1 MVDTKTPPEPKDGA
15 FKAEPKGTAPTKLI
29 DHVEVEVEVL
39 LGNPAKAQRV
49 LGWKP
54 KTDLDTLIRMM
65 MDADMKRVA
74 KE

>member
-1 MVDTKTPPEPKDGA
+1 
-15 FKAEPKGTAPTKLI
+15 
-29 DHVEVEVEVL
+29 VL

-54 KTDLDTLIRMM
+54 KTDLDALIRMM

>member
-1 MVDTKTPPEPKDGA
+1 
-15 FKAEPKGTAPTKLI
+15 
-29 DHVEVEVEVL
+29 VL

-54 KTDLDTLIRMM
+54 KTNLESLIRMM
-65 MDADMKRVA
+65 MDADIKRVA

>member
-1 MVDTKTPPEPKDGA
+1 VGLDYRDFVKIDPA
-15 FKAEPKGTAPTKLI
+15 FFRPA
-29 DHVEVEVEVL
+29 EVEVL

-54 KTDLDTLIRMM
+54 RTDLDTLIRMM

>member
-1 MVDTKTPPEPKDGA
+1 VKIDPA
-15 FKAEPKGTAPTKLI
+15 FFRPA
-29 DHVEVEVEVL
+29 EVEVL

>member
-1 MVDTKTPPEPKDGA
+1 
-15 FKAEPKGTAPTKLI
+15 
-29 DHVEVEVEVL
+29 VL

>member
-1 MVDTKTPPEPKDGA
+1 
-15 FKAEPKGTAPTKLI
+15 
-29 DHVEVEVEVL
+29 
-39 LGNPAKAQRV
+39 V